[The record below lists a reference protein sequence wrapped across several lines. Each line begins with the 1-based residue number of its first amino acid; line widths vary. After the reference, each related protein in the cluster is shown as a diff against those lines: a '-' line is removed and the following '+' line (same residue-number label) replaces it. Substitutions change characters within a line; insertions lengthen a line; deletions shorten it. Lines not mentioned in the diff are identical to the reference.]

1 MEVQMNREWTW
12 AFRRIDPDHDLS
24 SWLGDWDLYVFN
36 MENGWTL
43 MVVSTYLRLQFKDVS
58 S

>member
-1 MEVQMNREWTW
+1 MEVQMYREWTW